1 MFNGQGGQW
10 AQMGKELME
19 QYPSFRNDI
28 KRMDEYLSRLEDG
41 PRWTLEGIVID
52 DSHKPPTLRKS
63 LAHYFTS

>member
-1 MFNGQGGQW
+1 
-10 AQMGKELME
+10 MGKELME

-52 DSHKPPTLRKS
+52 NSHKPPTLCKS
-63 LAHYFTS
+63 FAH